1 MTKTP
6 GSLYAAMATAEMV
19 TWTGLIIA
27 MIARYGFGYEG
38 ELFFVAGLSH
48 GIIFIAYCIT
58 AVVVGMNQRWGFGT
72 IAVALVAAIPPYA
85 TLPFDRWLVA
95 RNKLEGSWRLE
106 DSGDPRDSRLVD
118 RWLRFWLRHPV
129 WFFVVIVLGMAAV
142 LTVLL
147 LLGSPTE
154 WGNR

>member
-6 GSLYAAMATAEMV
+6 GSLYSLMATAEMV
-19 TWTGLIIA
+19 TWTGLIVA
-27 MIARYGFGYEG
+27 MIARYGFGYDG
-38 ELFFVAGLSH
+38 QLFFVAGLSH
-48 GIIFIAYCIT
+48 GVIFIAYCIT

-72 IAVALVAAIPPYA
+72 IALAVIAAIAPYA
-85 TLPFDRWLVA
+85 TLPCDRWLVA
-95 RNKLEGSWRLE
+95 KKRLEGPWRL
-106 DSGDPRDSRLVD
+106 DHSGDPRDAHPLD
-118 RWLRFWLRHPV
+118 RTLRFGLRHPG

-142 LTVLL
+142 LSVLL

>member
-6 GSLYAAMATAEMV
+6 AALYGVMATAEMV

-27 MIARYGFGYEG
+27 MIARYGFGYDG
-38 ELFFVAGLSH
+38 GLFFVAGLSH

-72 IAVALVAAIPPYA
+72 IAVAVVAAIPPYA

-95 RNKLEGSWRLE
+95 RHKLEGPWRLE
-106 DSGDPRDSRLVD
+106 DSGDPRDGHPLD
-118 RWLRFWLRHPV
+118 RTLRFWLRHPA
-129 WFFVVIVLGMAAV
+129 WFFALIVAGMAVV

>member
-6 GSLYAAMATAEMV
+6 GSLYGVMATAEMV

-27 MIARYGFGYEG
+27 MIARYGFGYDG
-38 ELFFVAGLSH
+38 QLFFVAGLSH

-58 AVVVGMNQRWGFGT
+58 AVVVGMNQRWGFGL
-72 IAVALVAAIPPYA
+72 IALAVIVAIPPYA
-85 TLPFDRWLVA
+85 TVPFDRWLVA
-95 RNKLEGSWRLE
+95 HNKLQGAWRL
-106 DSGDPRDSRLVD
+106 DAADDPRDAHPLDYTLRLG
-118 RWLRFWLRHPV
+118 LRHPG

-142 LTVLL
+142 LSVLL
-147 LLGSPTE
+147 LMGSPTE

>member
-6 GSLYAAMATAEMV
+6 GSLYAVMATAEMV

-27 MIARYGFGYEG
+27 MVARYGFGYEG

-58 AVVVGMNQRWGFGT
+58 AVVVGINQHWGFGT
-72 IAVALVAAIPPYA
+72 IAVAVFAAIPPYA

-95 RNKLEGSWRLE
+95 RKKLEGPWRLE
-106 DSGDPRDSRLVD
+106 DSGDPRDSRLLD
-118 RWLRFWLRHPV
+118 RWLRFWLRHPA